1 MRKIEKTKIQL
12 ANLIKELRIKHG
24 YTQKEFASSIIELSE
39 RQLIRIEKSESDIT
53 MASFIVMLD
62 NLKIDFVD
70 FINSYRYNRVFNKNI
85 NNIYSYLS
93 KNATPSKKYIQRL
106 INLIYLQIGKENL
119 SDSELEE
126 IEFIEIFMD
135 FKTSGDRSVI
145 KEMINKN
152 NSINK
157 MQLWNI
163 SILNFD
169 SKTLLYS
176 LNEIISNENLYMNTK
191 LEEYSLKI
199 IINSLGLLIQQG
211 ITSGLSKYFYFF
223 KIHCKR
229 TKAYYYLPIYYYIYS
244 IYQWYNNKNSLYTKY
259 KNASLKLAQLF
270 QDRELIISLEENFT
284 IFELENNIK

>member
-259 KNASLKLAQLF
+259 KNDSLKLAQLF